1 MRSSTDSTFM
11 NNLYYLRPIPEATYT
26 YTFQLQVTNEVVN
39 GEVAIFLIQQSNKE
53 DRVFSRSI

>member
-1 MRSSTDSTFM
+1 M

-26 YTFQLQVTNEVVN
+26 YTFQLQVTYEVVN